1 MKKKLLFTLLALSL
15 GSLLGGSGAMAQ
27 NGWDAIYSQTQTTSK
42 SWTALSESS
51 TKGKVLGASGATTYY
66 YVTGSLDFTNDKT
79 TNDGDGNSGLK
90 ILGTVY
96 LYIPSGLHIFCK
108 GANANGSTGAG
119 AGIELTEGNTLYI
132 IGGGK
137 GTYVEAK
144 GGNAASGVNGGNGQD
159 ASVDWVDANW
169 TSPGNGGDG
178 GTTTSPAT
186 ETTSAP
192 ASENADPA
200 APDDLGG
207 FMNIPDGIDD
217 DLPFN

>member
-1 MKKKLLFTLLALSL
+1 MKKKLFFTLLALSL

-137 GTYVEAK
+137 GT
-144 GGNAASGVNGGNGQD
+144 
-159 ASVDWVDANW
+159 
-169 TSPGNGGDG
+169 
-178 GTTTSPAT
+178 
-186 ETTSAP
+186 
-192 ASENADPA
+192 
-200 APDDLGG
+200 
-207 FMNIPDGIDD
+207 
-217 DLPFN
+217 